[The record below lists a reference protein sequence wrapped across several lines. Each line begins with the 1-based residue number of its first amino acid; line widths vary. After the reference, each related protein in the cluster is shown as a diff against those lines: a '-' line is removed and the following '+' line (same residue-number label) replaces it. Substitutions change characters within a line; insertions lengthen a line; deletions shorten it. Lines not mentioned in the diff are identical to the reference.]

1 MKASTII
8 EKAKSFIG
16 TTEYPP
22 NSNNVI
28 FNTDYYGHPVYGDN
42 FPWCMTFVW
51 DIFRMCGASEL
62 FYDGQKTSSCPCL
75 MEWAK
80 RTGQFVTGEYK
91 EGDVLIMD
99 FDDEKDGDHTGFCI
113 RDNGSDVTTVEGN
126 TSSNNYGSQS
136 NGGGVF
142 ERTRSKSVITGA
154 YRPKYD
160 VENTKQDPNWV
171 KTSKGWRYLVDGQPV
186 RNQWVQ
192 HKDKWYYLKANGYM
206 ATDEYIK
213 SSSYKIN
220 GLLYYVDVSGVWDN
234 QSYKWMKNNKGY
246 WLSNSAE
253 TWYAVSQ
260 WLHVD
265 GKWYYA
271 DSKGYIVQNRGYI
284 INGNTYYFNADGT
297 LKE

>member
-28 FNTDYYGHPVYGDN
+28 FNTDYYGRPVYGAN
-42 FPWCMTFVW
+42 FPWCMTYVW
-51 DIFRMCGASEL
+51 DIFRMCGASDL
-62 FYDGQKTSSCPCL
+62 FYGGQKTASCPEL

-80 RTGQFVTGEYK
+80 RTGQFVTGEYR

-142 ERTRSKSVITGA
+142 EKTRSKSIITGA

-160 VENTKQDPNWV
+160 IENTKQDPNWA

-192 HKDKWYYLKANGYM
+192 YKDKWYYLKANGYM
-206 ATDEYIK
+206 ATDEFIK
-213 SSSYKIN
+213 SSSYKVN
-220 GLLYYVDVSGVWDN
+220 GILYYVDKSGVWDGKEYHWIKDN
-234 QSYKWMKNNKGY
+234 SGW
-246 WLSNSAE
+246 WLTDDS
-253 TWYAVSQ
+253 WYAKNE
-260 WLHVD
+260 WAKVD
-265 GKWYYA
+265 GKWYYFN
-271 DSKGYIVQNRGYI
+271 DKGYMVHGKTVT
-284 INGNTYYFNADGT
+284 INGKKYTFNNDGT
-297 LKE
+297 LVENK

>member
-16 TTEYPP
+16 TTESPP

-28 FNTDYYGHPVYGDN
+28 FNTDYYGHPVYGASY
-42 FPWCMTFVW
+42 PWCMTYVW

-62 FYDGQKTSSCPCL
+62 FYDGQKTASCPEL

-160 VENTKQDPNWV
+160 VENTKQDSNWV

-192 HKDKWYYLKANGYM
+192 YKDKWYYLKANGYM

-213 SSSYKIN
+213 SSSYKVN

-271 DSKGYIVQNRGYI
+271 DSKGYIVQNKGYI
-284 INGNTYYFNADGT
+284 INRKTYYFNADGT
-297 LKE
+297 LQ

>member
-28 FNTDYYGHPVYGDN
+28 FNTDYYGKPIYGDN

-62 FYDGQKTSSCPCL
+62 FYDGQKTASCPEL

-160 VENTKQDPNWV
+160 VDLSKGEWV
-171 KTSKGWRYLVDGQPV
+171 KGEKGGWRYRVGTTFV
-186 RNQWVQ
+186 RN
-192 HKDKWYYLKANGYM
+192 KWKQIDGAFYYFKANGYI

-213 SSSYKIN
+213 SSMYKMTQE
-220 GLLYYVDVSGVWDN
+220 LFYLD
-234 QSYKWMKNNKGY
+234 K
-246 WLSNSAE
+246 
-253 TWYAVSQ
+253 
-260 WLHVD
+260 D
-265 GKWYYA
+265 GKWDGKTYKWHKNDVGWWLECEENGWYPTKSWA
-271 DSKGYIVQNRGYI
+271 VIDGKTYRFDSKGYMVHGRTVLIEGKKY
-284 INGNTYYFNADGT
+284 TFADDGA
-297 LKE
+297 LIK

>member
-16 TTEYPP
+16 TTESPP

-28 FNTDYYGHPVYGDN
+28 FNTDYYGHPVYGAN
-42 FPWCMTFVW
+42 FPWCMTYIW

-62 FYDGQKTSSCPCL
+62 FYNGQKTASCPEL

-160 VENTKQDPNWV
+160 VENSNWV

-192 HKDKWYYLKANGYM
+192 YKDKWYYLKANGYM

-253 TWYAVSQ
+253 TWYAVSL

-271 DSKGYIVQNRGYI
+271 DAKGYIVQNRGYI
-284 INGNTYYFNADGT
+284 INGKTYYFDKEGV